1 MSPTRAA
8 YADRI
13 LRVQIHIQQH
23 LDDDLS
29 LERLAGIAGYSPYH
43 FHRIF
48 RGQVGESTD
57 DYVRRLRMEKAAQSL
72 RYRERSVLEI
82 ALDSGYGSPEA
93 FSRAFHRNFGI
104 LPSEYQAMEF
114 PPTSLREQIM
124 ATVAYTKADVRI
136 EQMPPLRIAYIR
148 VVGRYCTETLGPA
161 FGRIGKLAHEMN
173 LFRPDTKCLGV
184 YYDDPQV
191 TPPDKQRA
199 DVGITVDESFRPTG
213 DVQVQTIPGGPHAV
227 LTHKG
232 PYDTLSEAYRW
243 IYAVWLPE
251 SGREPGEAASYEY
264 YLNDAGTTPPEELL
278 TNICVPLA
286 P

>member
-23 LDDDLS
+23 LDEDLS

-93 FSRAFHRNFGI
+93 FSRAFSGTSGF
-104 LPSEYQAMEF
+104 F
-114 PPTSLREQIM
+114 PRSTRRWRFHP
-124 ATVAYTKADVRI
+124 
-136 EQMPPLRIAYIR
+136 
-148 VVGRYCTETLGPA
+148 
-161 FGRIGKLAHEMN
+161 
-173 LFRPDTKCLGV
+173 FRSRSRSWP
-184 YYDDPQV
+184 
-191 TPPDKQRA
+191 R
-199 DVGITVDESFRPTG
+199 
-213 DVQVQTIPGGPHAV
+213 
-227 LTHKG
+227 
-232 PYDTLSEAYRW
+232 
-243 IYAVWLPE
+243 
-251 SGREPGEAASYEY
+251 
-264 YLNDAGTTPPEELL
+264 
-278 TNICVPLA
+278 
-286 P
+286 